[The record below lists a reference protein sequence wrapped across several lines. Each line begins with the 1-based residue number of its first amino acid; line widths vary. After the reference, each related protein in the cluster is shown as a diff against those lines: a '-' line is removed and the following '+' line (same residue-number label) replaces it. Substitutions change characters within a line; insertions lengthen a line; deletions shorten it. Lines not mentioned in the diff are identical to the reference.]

1 MKKKAEVTEWD
12 ERYRSLRKR
21 IAERQKRNS
30 KKVKELEEKVKEF
43 EESQSGSA
51 DDRPSGWGVLNKTQ
65 VDQITGKELEQKPST
80 PEATKDKVGGHEV
93 FKETDFNKTLT
104 YFHWIYYHG
113 HSLTVGTANIG
124 NPMTTAKWMGL
135 TTGKCPLDM
144 WVVQEILFET
154 RPDLI
159 IEVGTSAGG
168 SALFMAQMCEVMG
181 TGNVVTIDINQPVHL
196 RRHDRLTYV
205 KGDVLDHDTRNL
217 VAKIVDSVP
226 VKPPRVML
234 ILDDD
239 HHEEHVTK
247 ELEMY
252 CDLVSPGC
260 YLIVEDTN
268 INGHPVF
275 PEFGPGPAEALVPF
289 LEKHKEFAPDY
300 SRQKFLMSCHPGGY
314 LRRL

>member
-1 MKKKAEVTEWD
+1 MKGEVMKMKQEVKMREHKERKPTE
-12 ERYRSLRKR
+12 
-21 IAERQKRNS
+21 S
-30 KKVKELEEKVKEF
+30 KV
-43 EESQSGSA
+43 
-51 DDRPSGWGVLNKTQ
+51 DRM
-65 VDQITGKELEQKPST
+65 TGKELEQKPLT
-80 PEATKDKVGGHEV
+80 PEATGEKVGGANV
-93 FKETDFNKTLT
+93 FSDTDFNQTLIA
-104 YFHWIYYHG
+104 FHWIYYHG
-113 HSLTVGTANIG
+113 HSLAIGTANIG

-159 IEVGTSAGG
+159 IEFGTAAGG

-181 TGNVVTIDINQPVHL
+181 TGNVVTVDTKQALHL
-196 RRHDRLTYV
+196 RKHERLTYV
-205 KGDVLDHDTRNL
+205 HGNVLDPEIRKL
-217 VAKIVDSVP
+217 LEGMMKSSP
-226 VKPPRVML
+226 VTPRVML

-239 HHEEHVTK
+239 HHEDHVTK